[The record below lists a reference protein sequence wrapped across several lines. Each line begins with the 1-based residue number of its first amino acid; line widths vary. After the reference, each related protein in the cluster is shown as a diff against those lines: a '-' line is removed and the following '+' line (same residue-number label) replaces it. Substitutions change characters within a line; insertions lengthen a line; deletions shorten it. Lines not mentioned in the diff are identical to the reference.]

1 MRTIKYLAAVPIIGP
16 IIKRHFNC
24 RWRWSCNQRWLA
36 RFQFLNWRCFRDTP
50 FPPSPPPFPH
60 QSLPSCLIN
69 IFHRFPNPRAIPT
82 DLMRHWSYHGTAGAA
97 ERPSLAV
104 DVVKYSIYRV
114 AGLLADQVRDQLQRF
129 RSGDNSAAVILLLLL
144 LWLMLLLR
152 WCLPLIGA
160 EENANNKKH
169 KKKRLK

>member
-1 MRTIKYLAAVPIIGP
+1 
-16 IIKRHFNC
+16 
-24 RWRWSCNQRWLA
+24 
-36 RFQFLNWRCFRDTP
+36 
-50 FPPSPPPFPH
+50 
-60 QSLPSCLIN
+60 
-69 IFHRFPNPRAIPT
+69 
-82 DLMRHWSYHGTAGAA
+82 MRHWSYHGTAGAA

-129 RSGDNSAAVILLLLL
+129 RSGDNSAAVIFLLLL